1 MHVMHHPITHPKIA
15 SLEPHWAPFPGF
27 SLLFDNPDAPDL
39 DLYRRLAAALGELD
53 RDQSLR
59 RHLLC
64 PLPPASYHT
73 TVWDGINAE
82 NLAEVT
88 AALQPEWAAFMQGL
102 PETLPSPPPSIC
114 TVTKAPLMKQPAA
127 PIQFRF
133 DRLCLWGD
141 AVLVARLAPADDTSA
156 ACLDELCAAR
166 ADLSGTAR
174 QTLGI
179 SAGPDYEPHVSL
191 GYFANRT
198 LGRQAQALL
207 ADWSAHFEARLSG
220 SVITY
225 RSIGLYAFTDMANFF
240 KFKFE
245 PAP

>member
-1 MHVMHHPITHPKIA
+1 MPPITHPKIT
-15 SLEPHWAPFPGF
+15 SLEPRWAPFPGF
-27 SLLFDNPDAPDL
+27 SLLFDNPDASGL
-39 DLYRRLAAALGELD
+39 DLYRRLAAALAELD

-59 RHLLC
+59 RLLLC

-73 TVWDGINAE
+73 TVWDGINTE

-88 AALQPEWAAFMQGL
+88 AALQPEWTAFLQGL

-114 TVTKAPLMKQPAA
+114 PVTEAPLMTQPAA
-127 PIQFRF
+127 PIRFRF

-141 AVLVARLAPADDTSA
+141 AVLVARLAPADGTSA
-156 ACLDELCAAR
+156 ARLNELCAAR
-166 ADLSGTAR
+166 ADLSSTAR

-198 LGRQAQALL
+198 LGQQAQASLT
-207 ADWSAHFEARLSG
+207 DWSAHFEAHLSG
-220 SVITY
+220 SMITY
-225 RSIGLYAFTDMANFF
+225 TSIGLYAFTDMANFF